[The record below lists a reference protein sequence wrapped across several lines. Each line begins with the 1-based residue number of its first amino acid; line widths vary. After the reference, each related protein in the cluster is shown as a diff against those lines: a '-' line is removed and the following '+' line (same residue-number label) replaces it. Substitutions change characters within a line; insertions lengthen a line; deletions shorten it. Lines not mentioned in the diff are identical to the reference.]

1 MKIGELAEAT
11 GLRVDTIR
19 YYEAAGVL
27 PRHRRTEGG
36 YRIFTPDDVGRI
48 EFIKQAK
55 RLGLSLTEIRDIL
68 SIQAADQP
76 TCVHVRGVLEA
87 KVQEVEQA
95 LRELT
100 EFRSYLR
107 RLLERTVDLVDCR
120 PEGGRICSIIEQASV
135 PERPEVLERLR
146 PAGGRS
152 A

>member
-1 MKIGELAEAT
+1 MKIGELAEVT
-11 GLRVDTIR
+11 GLKIDTIR
-19 YYEAAGVL
+19 YYEGAGL
-27 PRHRRTEGG
+27 LARHQRTESG
-36 YRIFTPDDVGRI
+36 YRIFTAEDVERI

-68 SIQAADQP
+68 SIQAVDQP
-76 TCVHVRGVLEA
+76 TCVHVRGLLEA

-95 LRELT
+95 LQELT

-107 RLLERTVDLVDCR
+107 RLLERSVDLVDCR

-135 PERPEVLERLR
+135 PQRPEVLERLR